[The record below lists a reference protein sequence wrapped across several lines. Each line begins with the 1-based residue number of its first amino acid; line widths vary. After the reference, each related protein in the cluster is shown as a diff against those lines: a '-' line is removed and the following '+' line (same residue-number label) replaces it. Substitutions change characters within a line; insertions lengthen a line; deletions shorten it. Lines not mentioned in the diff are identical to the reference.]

1 MKLQNITNSL
11 ITRLVVMGLLMA
23 TVGTAASYFQ
33 LSRFL
38 RKDLAASVAAQQT
51 ALADYVARDVD
62 NYLRERLS
70 FLERLAAS
78 LPPELLA
85 QPPALRAWLDE
96 RSTLSPLFPLGLAI
110 GDLAGE
116 RLDDDGRI
124 AVDSVEFEGASAG
137 RTTLGQARMV
147 PTNRHSA
154 LPMAAPVRDRA
165 GHVVAVLTGTADM
178 SADGLLDHLQSG
190 RVGETGGIL
199 IVSPADHLFV
209 ASTDESMSLKPTPPA
224 GVNLLHDRAM
234 TGFRGSGRT
243 VNAQGIEEISAIASV
258 PSSGWFIVARL
269 PVAEALAPVARM
281 QRFILEQRAP
291 AVATVLVL
299 IGLAMA
305 WLLRPLM
312 RAANEADRMTRGDI
326 ELAPLRVVR
335 NDEIG
340 HLTTAFNRLLAKLLE
355 HQAELRRLAHHDTL
369 TGLPNRKLLDDRL
382 QQMLARA
389 KRESNLVAVL
399 YLDLDGFKRLNDTF
413 GHEAGD
419 KALRETAR
427 RLVSLVRHNDT
438 VARIGGDEFVLVAA
452 NFAEPAEH
460 AALALAQQCIDAVAL
475 PLQLRHADTAMGVS
489 IGIVLTDGG
498 ATPEDLL
505 AAADKAMYQAKQN
518 GRGSYVLAPTLR

>member
-1 MKLQNITNSL
+1 VKLQKLTSSL

-38 RKDLAASVAAQQT
+38 RKDLAESVAVQQT

-62 NYLRERLS
+62 NYLRERSL

-78 LPPELLA
+78 VPPDLLA
-85 QPPALRAWLDE
+85 QPRPLRAWLDE
-96 RSTLSPLFPLGLAI
+96 RASLSPVFSLGLTVN
-110 GDLAGE
+110 DLAGE
-116 RLDDDGRI
+116 RLDDEGRT
-124 AVDSVEFEGASAG
+124 AVDSAEFKGASAG
-137 RTTLGQARMV
+137 RTTLGRARLI
-147 PTNRHSA
+147 PATRNSA
-154 LPMAAPVRDRA
+154 LPMATPVRDRA
-165 GHVVAVLTGTADM
+165 GQIVAVLLGTANM

-190 RVGETGGIL
+190 RVGKTGGIL
-199 IVSPADHLFV
+199 VVSPEDHLFV
-209 ASTDESMSLKPTPPA
+209 ASTDAAMSLTPTPPL

-243 VNAQGIEEISAIASV
+243 INAKGIEEISAIASV

-281 QRFILEQRAP
+281 QRFILEQRTP

-312 RAANEADRMTRGDI
+312 RAANQADRMTRGEL

-335 NDEIG
+335 GDEIG

-389 KRESNLVAVL
+389 KREANLVAVL

-427 RLVSLVRHNDT
+427 RLMSLVRHSDT
-438 VARIGGDEFVLVAA
+438 VARIGGDEFVLIAA

-460 AALALAQQCIDAVAL
+460 AVLALAQQCIDAVAL
-475 PLQLRHADTAMGVS
+475 PLQLRHADMAMGVS

-518 GRGSYVLAPTLR
+518 GRGGYVLAPSVR

>member
-1 MKLQNITNSL
+1 MKLQKIAGSL

-38 RKDLAASVAAQQT
+38 RKDLAESVAVQQT
-51 ALADYVARDVD
+51 ALADYVARNVD

-78 LPPELLA
+78 VPPELLA
-85 QPPALRAWLDE
+85 HPRQLREWLDE
-96 RSTLSPLFPLGLAI
+96 RSTLSPAFSLGLMI
-110 GDLAGE
+110 SDLAGE
-116 RLDDDGRI
+116 RLDDSGRI
-124 AVDSVEFEGASAG
+124 AVDSLEFKGASEG
-137 RTTLGQARMV
+137 RATFGRVLATPV
-147 PTNRHSA
+147 TRHST
-154 LPMAAPVRDRA
+154 LPMATPLRDRS
-165 GHVVAVLTGTADM
+165 GQVVAVLTGTADM
-178 SADGLLDHLQSG
+178 SGDGLLDHLQSG
-190 RVGETGGIL
+190 RVGKTGGIL
-199 IVSPADHLFV
+199 VVSPDDHLFV
-209 ASTDESMSLKPTPPA
+209 ASTDASMSLTPTPPV

-234 TGFRGSGRT
+234 NGFRGSGRT
-243 VNAQGIEEISAIASV
+243 INAKGIEEISAIASV

-269 PVAEALAPVARM
+269 PVTEALAPVARM
-281 QRFILEQRAP
+281 QHFILQQRAP
-291 AVATVLVL
+291 AVVMVLVL

-312 RAANEADRMTRGDI
+312 RAANQADRMTRGDM
-326 ELAPLRVVR
+326 ELTPLRVVR

-340 HLTTAFNRLLAKLLE
+340 HLTTAFNRLLAKLIE
-355 HQAELRRLAHHDTL
+355 NQAELRRMAHHDTL

-382 QQMLARA
+382 HQMLARA
-389 KRESNLVAVL
+389 KREANLVAVL

-419 KALRETAR
+419 KALCETAR
-427 RLVSLVRHNDT
+427 RLTSLVRHGDT

-452 NFAEPAEH
+452 NFAQPAEH
-460 AALALAQQCIDAVAL
+460 AVLALAQQCIDAVAL
-475 PLQLRHADTAMGVS
+475 PLQLRHADAAMGVS

-498 ATPEDLL
+498 AKPEDLL

-518 GRGSYVLAPTLR
+518 GRGTYVLAPALR